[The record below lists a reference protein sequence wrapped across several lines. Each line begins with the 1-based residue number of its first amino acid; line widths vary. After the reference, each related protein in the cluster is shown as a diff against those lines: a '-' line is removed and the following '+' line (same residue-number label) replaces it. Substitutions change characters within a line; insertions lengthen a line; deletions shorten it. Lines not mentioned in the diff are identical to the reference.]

1 MNEAQRGIAA
11 YKATTQKLNQPK
23 KRKGKK
29 AASGGS
35 EASQPVYREED
46 DVSVEISK
54 GGHVL
59 EAKPPSAAAE
69 RDSKGS
75 ERDSA
80 ASTEKLLKQEAD
92 RRGYRTV
99 AKFLLILGKEEAAK
113 ILKHFSK
120 DEIEDI
126 SREIAQIKKID
137 NAEAAQLLSE
147 FGVAGRK
154 GRSFRAGSETAK
166 SMLTAAFGENRAKQI
181 LGRVMPETRE
191 RPFRFLADLDQ
202 EQIQLLLKN
211 ETMPTISIILPH
223 LPPQKASKVLQSL
236 PPDLQ
241 RETIRRIAKLKK
253 VDPDVIVRIEGVLKE
268 RIRTQGRVITEEIDG
283 REALANILKYLDYS
297 QEEKILEELADV
309 DPELS
314 QDVKDRLFTIEIVF
328 NIEDAE
334 LQSILRDYD
343 DEEIAVILKAKEP
356 RIQERILSNLSTRR
370 QEMVKDEVLRLG
382 KMRKSDVD
390 GATKDFVDY
399 LVDLDDQGKITIHWN
414 DQVVE

>member
-1 MNEAQRGIAA
+1 MNDAQRGIAA
-11 YKATTQKLNQPK
+11 YKATAQKSNQPK
-23 KRKGKK
+23 KRKGTK
-29 AASGGS
+29 AASGGA
-35 EASQPVYREED
+35 EASRPPDGEGDE
-46 DVSVEISK
+46 VSVEISK
-54 GGHVL
+54 GGSNRA
-59 EAKPPSAAAE
+59 AKPSGAVRENDTPGTGHESAAATE
-69 RDSKGS
+69 R
-75 ERDSA
+75 
-80 ASTEKLLKQEAD
+80 LLKRETD
-92 RRGYRTV
+92 NKGYRKV

-113 ILKHFSK
+113 ILQHFSK
-120 DEIEDI
+120 EEIEEI

-147 FGVAGRK
+147 FGVADQK
-154 GRSFRAGSETAK
+154 GHGFRVGSETAR
-166 SMLTAAFGENRAKQI
+166 SMLTAAFGEGRAKQI

-191 RPFRFLADLDQ
+191 RPFRFLADLDH
-202 EQIQLLLKN
+202 EQIELLLKN
-211 ETMPTISIILPH
+211 ETIPTVSIILPH

-297 QEEKILEELADV
+297 QEEKILDELAEL

-328 NIEDAE
+328 NIEDAD

-356 RIQERILSNLSTRR
+356 KIQERILANLSTRR
-370 QEMVKDEVLRLG
+370 QAMVKDEILRLG

-390 GATKDFVDY
+390 NATKDFVDY

-414 DQVVE
+414 DQVAE